1 MTQKTAKR
9 TGFALGVAIP
19 AVIIAVILLLTSGGG
34 GSARPK
40 RPPPAKLPR
49 LTQVY
54 ESRPI
59 GVVGLIPRDWTA
71 RRGSGFV
78 RLANTH
84 GTALIVIQA
93 QTNNLGTHALMLSA
107 VATLTKQRPG
117 IKPRIALGDR
127 LGGLPANQRVIYT
140 RDARGVPIRILV
152 VGARGKHVGYVLE
165 AITDRRA
172 SLRDLEE
179 TQEIVSI
186 LRLTG

>member
-1 MTQKTAKR
+1 MTQRTAKR

-19 AVIIAVILLLTSGGG
+19 AVIIAVILLLTTGG
-34 GSARPK
+34 GSSPRPK

-54 ESRPI
+54 ASQPI

-78 RLANTH
+78 RLASAD
-84 GTALIVIQA
+84 GSALIVIEA
-93 QTNNLGTHALMLSA
+93 ETNHLDTHELMLSGL
-107 VATLTKQRPG
+107 ATLTKHRPG

-172 SLRDLEE
+172 SLHDLEE
-179 TQEIVSI
+179 TQEIVLT